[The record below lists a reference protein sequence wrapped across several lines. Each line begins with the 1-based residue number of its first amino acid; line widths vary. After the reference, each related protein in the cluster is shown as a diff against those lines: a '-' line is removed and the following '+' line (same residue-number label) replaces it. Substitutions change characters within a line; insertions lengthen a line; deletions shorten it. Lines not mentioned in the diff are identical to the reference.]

1 MKTKKNKGFFTL
13 PEHIKG
19 GVEHGK
25 RKHIT
30 FYFDKDSDFDK
41 VVGFFCADT
50 IYKDVPMPS
59 TGKLMDLLPSMVK
72 KKRKKKGK

>member
-1 MKTKKNKGFFTL
+1 MKTKNKKGFFTF
-13 PEHIKG
+13 PEDIKG

-25 RKHIT
+25 RKHII

-41 VVGFFCADT
+41 VVDFFCSET

-59 TGKLMDLLPSMVK
+59 TDKLMELMDNKAK
-72 KKRKKKGK
+72 KKRRV